1 MVTVAAFM
9 VTILAGIG
17 IWFQIALA
25 DTNEDA
31 ILEGIYID
39 GVAVGGCTKEE
50 AVSKLENEINAQ
62 KGVAITLKVGE
73 KKVESTLGEI
83 GYSVNVDE
91 AVETAVSYG
100 KKRKHY

>member
-39 GVAVGGCTKEE
+39 KKDDVIVGTVDRIEPGFI
-50 AVSKLENEINAQ
+50 L
-62 KGVAITLKVGE
+62 
-73 KKVESTLGEI
+73 
-83 GYSVNVDE
+83 VNVGKTN
-91 AVETAVSYG
+91 AVMVWQ
-100 KKRKHY
+100 